1 MTTILELATKRSSQ
15 GQKSIAVLIDPDKIK
30 NKEQLTSIIKIA
42 NENYV
47 DYFFVGGSLLL
58 NSFLPDVVGI
68 IKSNSTIPVLL
79 FPGSNMQID
88 KNADALLFLS
98 LISGRNPDL
107 LIGQHVVAAP
117 ILKESKLEV
126 ISTGYLLIDGGSSTS
141 VVYMSNTIPI
151 PADKYGIATS
161 TALAGEMLGNKF
173 IYLDAGSGAINIV
186 NSKMVEA
193 VKSTVTV
200 PVIVGGGINSAAKAM
215 QTLNAGADIIVIG
228 NAIEKTPNLLIE
240 VSNAIYDFNKSLDV
254 H

>member
-15 GQKSIAVLIDPDKIK
+15 GQTLIAVLIDPVKIM

-58 NSFLPDVVGI
+58 NSFLPDVIGI

-117 ILKESKLEV
+117 ILNESKLEV
-126 ISTGYLLIDGGSSTS
+126 ISTGYMLIDGGSSTS

-151 PADKYGIATS
+151 PA
-161 TALAGEMLGNKF
+161 E
-173 IYLDAGSGAINIV
+173 
-186 NSKMVEA
+186 
-193 VKSTVTV
+193 
-200 PVIVGGGINSAAKAM
+200 
-215 QTLNAGADIIVIG
+215 
-228 NAIEKTPNLLIE
+228 
-240 VSNAIYDFNKSLDV
+240 
-254 H
+254 